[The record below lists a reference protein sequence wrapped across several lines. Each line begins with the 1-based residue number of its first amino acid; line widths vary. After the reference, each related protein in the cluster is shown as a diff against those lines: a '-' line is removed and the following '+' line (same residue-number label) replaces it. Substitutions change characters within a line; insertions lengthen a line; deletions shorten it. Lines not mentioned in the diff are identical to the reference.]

1 VDDCPGA
8 RGGRLASPYRLL
20 VIDESLNPRLSGE
33 LTGRGRSAAALAQL
47 GLVGALDSELLDA
60 LAGRLEAG
68 WTLVTADDHLPAEHR
83 GAFGVLEASAATLDP
98 RQAPG
103 YSLDEWRR
111 ELVHRFAHQM
121 ETQRPGEIRRYSLT
135 GGKPW
140 RSRGRRG

>member
-1 VDDCPGA
+1 M
-8 RGGRLASPYRLL
+8 L
-20 VIDESLNPRLSGE
+20 VIDESLNPKLSRE

-47 GLVGALDSELLDA
+47 GLAGALDGELLDA
-60 LAGRLEAG
+60 LASRLGAG
-68 WTLVTADDHLPAEHR
+68 WTLVTADDHLPTEHR
-83 GAFGVLEASAATLDP
+83 GALWGLEASVATLDP

-121 ETQRPGEIRRYSLT
+121 ATQRPGETRRYSLT